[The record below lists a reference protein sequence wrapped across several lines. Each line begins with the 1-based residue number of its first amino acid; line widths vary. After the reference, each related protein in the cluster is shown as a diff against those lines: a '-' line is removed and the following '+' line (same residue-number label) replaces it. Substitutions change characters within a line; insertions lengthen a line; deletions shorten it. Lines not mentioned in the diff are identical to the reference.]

1 MLLERGAYGFEGRTA
16 VKPYGFS
23 ASAECVCLYL
33 DMSTLC
39 VPRFYSSNFFSRV
52 AVLVYTQGRLAAAPR
67 GVRGNLSF
75 SSVQR

>member
-33 DMSTLC
+33 DMSRIC
-39 VPRFYSSNFFSRV
+39 VPRFYSSNFSRASRCWCTPKDV
-52 AVLVYTQGRLAAAPR
+52 WLPPLVVYAA
-67 GVRGNLSF
+67 NLSF